1 MLYVAIKQWD
11 AQFAFITTTV
21 TVDFEYRL
29 VSKDGTDIWK
39 EEKKMQYQ
47 PQNNSGGGLLG
58 MVINA
63 AVARAAPNYMPLTQ
77 QANQQVFFLGPN
89 PLPKGPNRQTG
100 PEK

>member
-29 VSKDGTDIWK
+29 VSKDGTEIWK

-77 QANQQVFFLGPN
+77 QANQQVFVLGPN
-89 PLPKGPNRQTG
+89 PLPKGPYRQTG

>member
-1 MLYVAIKQWD
+1 
-11 AQFAFITTTV
+11 
-21 TVDFEYRL
+21 
-29 VSKDGTDIWK
+29 
-39 EEKKMQYQ
+39 
-47 PQNNSGGGLLG
+47 